1 MIHHTT
7 YEHRD
12 IVCIGPSQS
21 LAALAMRWAGL
32 PLKCG
37 TRLLIETA
45 GVAILGYFFAS
56 PASEIK
62 G

>member
-1 MIHHTT
+1 MVPHTT
-7 YEHRD
+7 YEPQD
-12 IVCIGPSQS
+12 IVCIGPSLS
-21 LAALAMRWAGL
+21 LAALAIRWAGL
-32 PLKCG
+32 PMNCG
-37 TRLLIETA
+37 MRLLIETA